1 MLAPDH
7 ATSGADLQLI
17 NARANPADARA
28 QLMLV
33 STLLRAKAQGLA
45 LDPAALDHAKAWLAS
60 DAGQQADA
68 SALLIKLA

>member
-1 MLAPDH
+1 LP
-7 ATSGADLQLI
+7 
-17 NARANPADARA
+17 
-28 QLMLV
+28 
-33 STLLRAKAQGLA
+33 